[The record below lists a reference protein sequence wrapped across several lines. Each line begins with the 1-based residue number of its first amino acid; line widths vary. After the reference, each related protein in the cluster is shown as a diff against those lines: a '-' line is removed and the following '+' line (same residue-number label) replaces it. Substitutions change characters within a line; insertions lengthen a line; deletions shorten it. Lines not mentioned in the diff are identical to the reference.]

1 MFDAV
6 TYQKGG
12 SILYMLRNYLGNA
25 AFYKGLNIYLKA
37 NALKNGEAHQLR
49 LAMEEAS
56 GRDLNWFFNQWYF
69 GAGHPILNITYKWD
83 DATKT
88 QTVYMNQTQDGNA
101 FILPLA
107 IDVYANGKMDR
118 RQFWVRSK
126 TDSLVFHSATKPSL
140 VNVDGDKMLLVKKTD
155 NKSIDEFTFQYFN
168 APLFLDR
175 FEAITAA
182 AKQQTNAGARK
193 VIIAALKDKYYELR
207 IKAIKAA
214 DMTNDDVRNA
224 AQPVLVSLAQ
234 TDENT
239 LVRAA
244 AITALGKLKAAGNS
258 NIFKDAL
265 KSQSY
270 AVQGAALTALSLLN
284 PADALALAKTYEKDS
299 EGALTQAILNVYATS
314 GTDEQYD
321 YVYKEFSAGQPQTQ
335 FNIMKKF
342 ADFTGRIKSSEQAQ
356 KGIKAIADFGTKY
369 KKYGVAPQVVTILAG
384 IKTERA
390 KLNDTASIAA
400 IDKDTV

>member
-1 MFDAV
+1 MA
-6 TYQKGG
+6 
-12 SILYMLRNYLGNA
+12 
-25 AFYKGLNIYLKA
+25 
-37 NALKNGEAHQLR
+37 
-49 LAMEEAS
+49 
-56 GRDLNWFFNQWYF
+56 
-69 GAGHPILNITYKWD
+69 KWI
-83 DATKT
+83 
-88 QTVYMNQTQDGNA
+88 V
-101 FILPLA
+101 
-107 IDVYANGKMDR
+107 

-126 TDSLVFHSATKPSL
+126 ADSLVFHSATKPSL

-224 AQPVLVSLAQ
+224 AVPVLVSLAQ

-258 NIFKDAL
+258 NI
-265 KSQSY
+265 
-270 AVQGAALTALSLLN
+270 V
-284 PADALALAKTYEKDS
+284 
-299 EGALTQAILNVYATS
+299 
-314 GTDEQYD
+314 
-321 YVYKEFSAGQPQTQ
+321 
-335 FNIMKKF
+335 
-342 ADFTGRIKSSEQAQ
+342 
-356 KGIKAIADFGTKY
+356 
-369 KKYGVAPQVVTILAG
+369 
-384 IKTERA
+384 
-390 KLNDTASIAA
+390 
-400 IDKDTV
+400 